1 MAATLAPNAGLA
13 TPVSERSVYYDAD
26 ADANCEH
33 VAPDF
38 HSSTNTASVTDDNQ
52 NSKEGT
58 DVIRKPSV
66 AAGALESRKPSGG
79 GIHANKREGSGI
91 VKPNSDVDATKNV
104 ASGNVRDNGYAQPS
118 SPVTDTKEKR
128 KDSASVATATPPSRM
143 DQNDQIHDPSPAYD
157 GNGNAAGAGDVKAPL
172 PADEKT
178 SDGPSTRRKVS
189 KKKKK
194 STTSDESQVQPV
206 PAPAPALPPRN
217 TEQADA
223 KTRRYSSE
231 EKPRA
236 SGAFAKGAGVTG
248 PDAIPDE
255 VDGQHQRTATAES
268 QISEGAKKKITKYEG
283 KDAKRLMKV
292 IKAEGKAQ
300 KNNLS
305 AFLKEL
311 SKMQSVQ
318 KQASKNESKALSASN
333 KATARAYDKY
343 SKYVSAKAV
352 YEQAEADAKM
362 RKEALESARVH
373 AQETTAGL
381 AEKTR
386 EAEELRMAKMVDDR
400 EREARLT
407 HLSQIGKQN

>member
-1 MAATLAPNAGLA
+1 MAATLAPNASLA
-13 TPVSERSVYYDAD
+13 TPISERSVYYDAN
-26 ADANCEH
+26 ADAVN
-33 VAPDF
+33 
-38 HSSTNTASVTDDNQ
+38 DDNQ
-52 NSKEGT
+52 NPKEGT

-66 AAGALESRKPSGG
+66 AAGALEPRKPAGG
-79 GIHANKREGSGI
+79 GILANKREGSGN
-91 VKPNSDVDATKNV
+91 VKSDSDIDATKKS
-104 ASGNVRDNGYAQPS
+104 ASGNVRDSGYAQPS

-128 KDSASVATATPPSRM
+128 KNSTTVTPASKM
-143 DQNDQIHDPSPAYD
+143 DRKDQAQNHDPSPAYD
-157 GNGNAAGAGDVKAPL
+157 EHVNAAGAGDVKAPL

-189 KKKKK
+189 KQKKK
-194 STTSDESQVQPV
+194 STTPDESQVQPV
-206 PAPAPALPPRN
+206 PAPAPALPPRT

-223 KTRRYSSE
+223 EAPHYASE

-255 VDGQHQRTATAES
+255 VDGQHQRTETAEG
-268 QISEGAKKKITKYEG
+268 QISEGAKKKITKYEV

-333 KATARAYDKY
+333 KATARAYEKY
-343 SKYVSAKAV
+343 SKYVAAKAA
-352 YEQAEADAKM
+352 YEQAEADAKT
-362 RKEALESARVH
+362 REEGLESARVH

-381 AEKTR
+381 AQKTR

-400 EREARLT
+400 EREARLA
-407 HLSQIGKQN
+407 HLSQIGKQY